1 MLKQTEQTNLQHL
14 LENFTEQ
21 PSQGVWNSIESQL
34 NVVLPQSGQSLTQ
47 TSATGKGSSIF
58 SKIAAAPLKAAAIT
72 GSVAIVSTAA
82 IITIQVLNHKPA
94 QQNSQIPATQQ
105 TELALVSD
113 SVASQS
119 VENQTPIQKH
129 VAKEIIQNPQIVNE
143 PVSQNPVHTSINPT
157 PTNTIVQGTPVN
169 TNQPTNTN
177 TPKQENTPKPVVS
190 SVTNMSDP
198 VLQNQEFEPF
208 VPVKV
213 TIPNVFTPNGD
224 GYNDQF
230 VIEGIENCNQN
241 KLIIKSSS
249 GKLVFQSS
257 DYQNDWNAENCPD
270 GVYIYYFVYKVN
282 QIEEKMMGKVIIK
295 R

>member
-1 MLKQTEQTNLQHL
+1 MEQTNLEHL
-14 LENFTEQ
+14 LENLTEQ
-21 PSQGVWNSIESQL
+21 PSNGVWNSIESQL
-34 NVVLPQSGQSLTQ
+34 NVVLPHTGQSLTQ
-47 TSATGKGSSIF
+47 TATSGKGSSIF

-72 GSVAIVSTAA
+72 GSVVIISTAA

-94 QQNSQIPATQQ
+94 QQNSQRPNTQN
-105 TELALVSD
+105 TELAIVSD
-113 SVASQS
+113 TVALQTDPLLS
-119 VENQTPIQKH
+119 ENNTPVLEYVSKG
-129 VAKEIIQNPQIVNE
+129 IIQSPQTVNE
-143 PVSQNPVHTSINPT
+143 PVSQNPINSAPILPVT
-157 PTNTIVQGTPVN
+157 PISPVI
-169 TNQPTNTN
+169 TNQPSNTN
-177 TPKQENTPKPVVS
+177 TPKPEPTPKPVIS
-190 SVTNMSDP
+190 NVTNMSDP
-198 VLQNQEFEPF
+198 VLQNQEFENYT
-208 VPVKV
+208 PVKV

-224 GYNDQF
+224 GFNDLF
-230 VIEGIENCNQN
+230 VIDGIENCNDN